1 MDPISMWHT
10 VIRRIRSSAL
20 QSLLAMVALAS
31 LTFFCFRLHLNI
43 STAGFLYLIVV
54 VLLSLAGD
62 YISSTVTA
70 VVAVLCLV
78 YFFAPPIFSVRV
90 AETVDLVA
98 IIAFLTTSLVISRL
112 VSEVRRRSEEALS
125 SVNRKL
131 VDAEERERNR
141 IARELHDDIVQ
152 RLALLSSD
160 LDEVQQE
167 LPDSELRYRIGA
179 LHEEMA
185 KISTDVQEISHELH
199 SSKLEFLGLTEAIRG
214 FCRKVSQQ
222 QEVEIKFTG
231 KDLTTALSPEIS
243 LCLYRVLQE
252 ALHNAMKHSGARQ
265 FDIDLFEAP
274 DSIHLTVHDA
284 GVGFDPKAAMHGR
297 GLGLTSMQER
307 MKLVNGKLSVTS
319 KLGTGTTIHAWVPI
333 SHPQSD
339 NHVQQKVS

>member
-1 MDPISMWHT
+1 MWHT

-70 VVAVLCLV
+70 VVAVLCLT
-78 YFFAPPIFSVRV
+78 YFFVPPIFSVRV

-112 VSEVRRRSEEALS
+112 VSKVRRRSEEALS

-231 KDLTTALSPEIS
+231 KDLTTALSPDIS

-274 DSIHLTVHDA
+274 DSIILPFTMPALVSI
-284 GVGFDPKAAMHGR
+284 PKRRCMAEV
-297 GLGLTSMQER
+297 L
-307 MKLVNGKLSVTS
+307 
-319 KLGTGTTIHAWVPI
+319 
-333 SHPQSD
+333 D
-339 NHVQQKVS
+339 

>member
-70 VVAVLCLV
+70 VVAVLCLT
-78 YFFAPPIFSVRV
+78 YFFVPPIFSVRV

-112 VSEVRRRSEEALS
+112 VSKVRRRSEEALS

-284 GVGFDPKAAMHGR
+284 GVGFDPKAAMQGR

-319 KLGTGTTIHAWVPI
+319 KLGTGTTIDAWVAI
-333 SHPQSD
+333 SHPLTD

>member
-1 MDPISMWHT
+1 
-10 VIRRIRSSAL
+10 
-20 QSLLAMVALAS
+20 MVALAS

-78 YFFAPPIFSVRV
+78 YFFVPPIFSVRV
-90 AETVDLVA
+90 AETVDLVS

-199 SSKLEFLGLTEAIRG
+199 SSKLEFLGLTEAMRG

-297 GLGLTSMQER
+297 GLGLISMQER
-307 MKLVNGKLSVTS
+307 MKLVNGKLSVSS